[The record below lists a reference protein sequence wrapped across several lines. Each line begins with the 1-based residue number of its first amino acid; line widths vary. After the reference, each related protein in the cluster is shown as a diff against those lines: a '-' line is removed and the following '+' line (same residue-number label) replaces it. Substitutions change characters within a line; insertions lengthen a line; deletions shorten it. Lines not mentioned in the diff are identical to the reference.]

1 MFWLELIGGLRGTA
15 SMNAGPWHMGKNGN
29 GGTEMEGNPGRENSL
44 NKETETRMNTEYL
57 GNNVETGLSQ
67 RGDK

>member
-1 MFWLELIGGLRGTA
+1 
-15 SMNAGPWHMGKNGN
+15 MNAGPWRVGRNGN
-29 GGTEMEGNPGRENSL
+29 GGTEMERNPGRENSL
-44 NKETETRMNTEYL
+44 NKEIETRMNTEYL